1 MSASPMASRRA
12 APTSPAFDPVR
23 LHGDA
28 INSIALAGFYA
39 RRGNHIAAA
48 RKATL
53 AMVSLRKL
61 AAFVRAGVSA

>member
-1 MSASPMASRRA
+1 MSTSSMASRRA

-61 AAFVRAGVSA
+61 AAFERAEVAA